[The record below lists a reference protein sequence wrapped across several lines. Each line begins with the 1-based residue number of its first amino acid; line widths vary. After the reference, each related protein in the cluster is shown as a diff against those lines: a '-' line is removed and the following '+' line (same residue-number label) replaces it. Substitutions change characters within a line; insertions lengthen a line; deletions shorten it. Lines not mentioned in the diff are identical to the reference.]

1 MSWEEFLR
9 LPDHPRN
16 EWVDGEVLVMAPVAP
31 SHGSAAGRLIRLLG
45 SRLPE
50 LDVGPE
56 VGVWLPRN
64 RLRAPD
70 VVVWEGPND
79 EPWLTEPPVLVVE
92 VLSPS
97 TRSEDTVRKSTEY
110 AEGGVGQYWIVDPE
124 HSEIDVYANR
134 DGAWDLLLHLDE
146 SSPEGEVVVGEH
158 GTVPIDLRE
167 VLS

>member
-1 MSWEEFLR
+1 
-9 LPDHPRN
+9 
-16 EWVDGEVLVMAPVAP
+16 MADR
-31 SHGSAAGRLIRLLG
+31 AAGARRRG
-45 SRLPE
+45 
-50 LDVGPE
+50 
-56 VGVWLPRN
+56 
-64 RLRAPD
+64 A
-70 VVVWEGPND
+70 
-79 EPWLTEPPVLVVE
+79 LTEHTERGHRPQ
-92 VLSPS
+92 
-97 TRSEDTVRKSTEY
+97 STEY